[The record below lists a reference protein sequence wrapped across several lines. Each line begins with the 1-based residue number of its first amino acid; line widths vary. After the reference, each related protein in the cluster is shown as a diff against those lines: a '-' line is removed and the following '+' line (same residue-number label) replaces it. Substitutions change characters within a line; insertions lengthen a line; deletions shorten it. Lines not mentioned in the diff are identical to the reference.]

1 MNPHAAR
8 RPSGRRIASSSR
20 WPGASPATIFALFAL
35 LLAGC
40 GETRALGVELGELRA
55 LLARGEGGILL
66 EVPEKRY
73 AELGRLGPGA
83 FHYAA
88 RLAARLG
95 SPERSLALLR
105 LALERE
111 TGFHLARARSLLLDA
126 LVEGGNDGAIVA
138 LVDGLAR
145 EAAAARPSADGKTAD
160 AALAAPP
167 TSREREARAAALA
180 RLGRHAE
187 ALGELDE
194 IFTVWPERRNAPGI
208 RVLEAESAFALD
220 PASARGVEALRA
232 VAALASAGKE
242 ELAKAKALAAALPAA
257 DAGGLVPLERL
268 ALEVRAAVAA
278 GDQGAAV
285 RLADANLESLA
296 GALAQDAALS
306 DLGRAFLALKEHTRG
321 EAFFARVAASAAAAP
336 AAPGASRA
344 AFLAAFYRA
353 RILRDRERHDAAAA
367 AFAEAAALADRP
379 ADRDACLWY
388 RVDALAKRSRADALR
403 ALNEAAPSLAAPGN
417 FTDLMDGLLRA
428 ALVARDGE
436 AIRSLAAGYGLR
448 APAAARA
455 RLYWTLARA
464 AEAGLVPGFD
474 TPEARRAFA
483 LPLYH
488 EVASLSREHYY
499 LALSAA
505 MTGEAAWAFDPEP
518 VPTPDATPAGPGPAA
533 PAPDGYEAAK
543 PAFPD
548 AAALAYLLGFA
559 DWGLPDLVYPELRE
573 LPGWDAL
580 SPSAYRVLA
589 GRLATE
595 GLWSDSMLAA
605 SRLWYLPGFT
615 PGRDDWELL
624 WPRPWLEDI
633 RAAAAAASVPDRFLL
648 GLVRSESHFRPA
660 VVSSAGAIGLAQF
673 MPATAA
679 EAAKALGMAD
689 YDLTRPE
696 DNLRL
701 AGRHLAGLTRALSG
715 DLPRVAAAYNAGL
728 SRPRAWDREFGAL
741 PVELWVEA
749 IPFPETR
756 QYVKNVLGAAVLY
769 GALHEGLDGPLD
781 LVALLGMKPGT

>member
-1 MNPHAAR
+1 MNPQTTR
-8 RPSGRRIASSSR
+8 RPSGRRFVPPVLAFAAMA
-20 WPGASPATIFALFAL
+20 GFALAS
-35 LLAGC
+35 C

-55 LLARGEGGILL
+55 LLGRGEGGILL

-73 AELGRLGPGA
+73 AELERLGPGA

-95 SPERSLALLR
+95 SPERSLVLLR
-105 LALERE
+105 LAFERE
-111 TGFHLARARSLLLDA
+111 DGLHRERARELLLDA
-126 LVEGGNDGAIVA
+126 LVDSGDDGALA
-138 LVDGLAR
+138 AFVDGLAK
-145 EAAAARPSADGKTAD
+145 EAD
-160 AALAAPP
+160 ASSAGSATDAFPP
-167 TSREREARAAALA
+167 GAVELEARAAALA

-187 ALGELDE
+187 ALVALDA
-194 IFTVWPERRNAPGI
+194 IFASWPERLNAPAL
-208 RVLEAESAFALD
+208 RALEAASALELEQD
-220 PASARGVEALRA
+220 SARGVEALRA
-232 VAALASAGKE
+232 VLASGDAGRA
-242 ELAKAKALAAALPAA
+242 ELSKAKALAAALPEGSL
-257 DAGGLVPLERL
+257 DALERM

-278 GDQGAAV
+278 GDQGAAI
-285 RLADANLESLA
+285 RLADANLEALA
-296 GALAQDAALS
+296 GALVQDAALS
-306 DLGRAFLALKEHTRG
+306 DLGRAFLALKEHTRA

-336 AAPGASRA
+336 TAAGAPRA

-353 RILRDRERHDAAAA
+353 RILRERERHAAAAA
-367 AFAEAAALADRP
+367 AFSEAAALAERP

-388 RVDALAKRSRADALR
+388 HVDALSRLSRADAIR
-403 ALNEAAPSLAAPGN
+403 ALDESTPELAAPGN
-417 FTDLMDGLLRA
+417 FTDLMDGLVRA
-428 ALVARDGE
+428 SLVARDGA
-436 AIRSLAAGYGLR
+436 AIRTIATGFGLR

-464 AEAGLVPGFD
+464 AEAGFVPGFD
-474 TPEARRAFA
+474 TPADRRAFA

-488 EVASLSREHYY
+488 EVAALSREHYY
-499 LALSAA
+499 LAFSAA
-505 MTGEAAWAFDPEP
+505 MTGEAAWAFVPEP
-518 VPTPDATPAGPGPAA
+518 APVEAPPSAPAGPAVTA
-533 PAPDGYEAAK
+533 IEK

-548 AAALAYLLGFA
+548 TSELTYLLGFA
-559 DWGLPDLVYPELRE
+559 EWGMPDLVYAELRE
-573 LPGWDAL
+573 LTGWDAL
-580 SPSAYRVLA
+580 SPAAYRVLA
-589 GRLATE
+589 GRLADE

-605 SRLWYLPGFT
+605 SRLWYLGGYAPT
-615 PGRDDWELL
+615 RRDWELL
-624 WPRPWLEDI
+624 WPRPWLDEI

-679 EAAKALGMAD
+679 EAAKALGMTD

-728 SRPRAWDREFGAL
+728 SRPRAWDREFGDL
-741 PVELWVEA
+741 PVELWIEA

-781 LVALLGMKPGT
+781 LVALLGME